1 MTDLM
6 ALAAQMAPCLTL
18 AAASMG
24 QSFLNSVQTRIADSA
39 VERGRLFLER
49 ALKSEDTGEETQ
61 QTEATGETGETDVPA
76 REVREVRDLVEK
88 LSAADRAALETALGQ
103 WLADPDGRDDV
114 GRPSAAV
121 LERHIRRQAALVQS
135 GPVTFSVQATGPGAQ
150 AFGQVVGDVHGG
162 YRPEAGDGR

>member
-49 ALKSEDTGEETQ
+49 ALKGENTEEETE
-61 QTEATGETGETDVPA
+61 QTEAAGETDVPA
-76 REVREVRDLVEK
+76 REAREAREARDLVEK
-88 LSAADRAALETALGQ
+88 LSAADRAALEAALGH
-103 WLADPDGRDDV
+103 WLADPGSRDDV
-114 GRPSAAV
+114 GRPSAAA
-121 LERHIRRQAALVQS
+121 LERHIRKQAALVQS
-135 GPVTFSVQATGPGAQ
+135 GPAFSVQATGPGAQ